1 MTNSIKT
8 FRAGMILGKAV
19 VSLCLAELVGQP
31 DLADS
36 VLTIKS
42 GFGGSAIHLMQHHK
56 TSSSSC

>member
-1 MTNSIKT
+1 
-8 FRAGMILGKAV
+8 MILGKAV